1 MQTKRAEN
9 LDFIKFSALFR
20 RIDSPSEI
28 LRITGLEPVKKSRKI
43 HVFITYFIS
52 RDKFHDKIIHLHI
65 HSILIAFSLFHHFL
79 SGRLPSGSC
88 SRH

>member
-28 LRITGLEPVKKSRKI
+28 LRITGLEPARSPTR
-43 HVFITYFIS
+43 T
-52 RDKFHDKIIHLHI
+52 
-65 HSILIAFSLFHHFL
+65 
-79 SGRLPSGSC
+79 
-88 SRH
+88 